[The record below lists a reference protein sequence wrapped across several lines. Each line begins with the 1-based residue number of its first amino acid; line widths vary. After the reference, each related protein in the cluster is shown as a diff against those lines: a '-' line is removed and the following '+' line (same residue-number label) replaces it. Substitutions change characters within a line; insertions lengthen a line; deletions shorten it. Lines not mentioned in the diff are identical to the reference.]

1 MPTPEVIA
9 MPESD
14 RPRGSRPVFHAR
26 VKVGDGD
33 FMRTIGAAWPFR
45 EGEGLVVT
53 LDLIPPN
60 WDGKFILVPP
70 KEGGEQRED

>member
-1 MPTPEVIA
+1 V
-9 MPESD
+9 
-14 RPRGSRPVFHAR
+14 R
-26 VKVGDGD
+26 DGE
-33 FMRTIGAAWPFR
+33 FTRTIGAAWPFK

-70 KEGGEQRED
+70 KEDGEQRED